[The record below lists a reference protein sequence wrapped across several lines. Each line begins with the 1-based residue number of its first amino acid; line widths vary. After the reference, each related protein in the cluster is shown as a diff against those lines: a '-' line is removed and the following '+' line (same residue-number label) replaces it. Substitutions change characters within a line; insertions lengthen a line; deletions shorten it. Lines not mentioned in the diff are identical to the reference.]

1 MKVTLYVRGVG
12 RIRGDVKVK
21 NGDKVVVLHDL
32 MKNPRI
38 TVKQVYIAGEDVRLN
53 SVSEMV
59 VNTEH
64 ISLIY

>member
-21 NGDKVVVLHDL
+21 NGDKVVVLRDL
-32 MKNPRI
+32 MKSTCI
-38 TVKQVYIAGEDVRLN
+38 TIKQVYIANEDARLN